1 MSTGNETAILA
12 TIAEL
17 TTQLNNA
24 FETAFRSG
32 LRVTVNT
39 HALASLHGGPERLS
53 LKVWKPLLEIPSSKP
68 SMIDLIRSSTRA
80 GGSDEE

>member
-1 MSTGNETAILA
+1 MSTENETVILA

-17 TTQLNNA
+17 TRQLNNA
-24 FETAFRSG
+24 FEAAFRSG

-53 LKVWKPLLEIPSSKP
+53 LKVWKPLLEVPVPKPPIIDTADLNRIRKSS
-68 SMIDLIRSSTRA
+68 SQL
-80 GGSDEE
+80 